1 MAGGVEYDEKK
12 LKELVIYVA
21 NRSLDDPFFGK
32 TKLNKILY
40 FSDFQSFRQHGVS
53 ISGAVYQ
60 HLPQGPCPQRMLPVL
75 NALESDDQVVI
86 VPEEV
91 GGGLPQER
99 IVAMR
104 PPQTA
109 MFTKEEIFVVEEV
122 LTLLRKLNN
131 TQASERSHNT
141 MSWKLT
147 RNKQEIPYGAALIS
161 SAEPSEEDLTWLEGL
176 DSDGL
181 VGA

>member
-1 MAGGVEYDEKK
+1 MAGGVEYNEKK
-12 LKELVIYVA
+12 LKELVLYVA
-21 NRSLDDPFFGK
+21 NRSFDDPFFGK
-32 TKLNKILY
+32 TKLNKVLY

-75 NALESDDQVVI
+75 NSLESENEVAI
-86 VPEEV
+86 VPEDV
-91 GGGLPQER
+91 AGLAQER

-104 PPQTA
+104 SPEIEL
-109 MFTKEEIFVVEEV
+109 FTKEDVIVVEEV
-122 LTLLRKLNN
+122 LTLLRKLTN
-131 TQASERSHNT
+131 TQASEKSHVT

-147 RNKQEIPYGAALIS
+147 RNKQEIPYGAALFS
-161 SAEPSEEDLTWLEGL
+161 SAEPSEEDLAWLESV